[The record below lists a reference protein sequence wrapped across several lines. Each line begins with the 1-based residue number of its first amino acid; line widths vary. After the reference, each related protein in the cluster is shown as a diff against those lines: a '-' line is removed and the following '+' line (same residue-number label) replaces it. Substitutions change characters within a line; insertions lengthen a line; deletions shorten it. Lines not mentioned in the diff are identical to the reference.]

1 MTGDQSLELS
11 SLHARG
17 LPQVGDPR
25 SLACSGFWHIPA
37 DRDSRPLTG
46 LSAAGSLPFAAERF
60 NGGCRMGYLRVRRS
74 IKLGPGVKLNLNKR
88 SMGLT
93 FGGRGAHYSLNT
105 RGQRT
110 RTLGIPGTG
119 VSYVDRSSGRRA
131 TRRSAAL
138 RPVAS
143 PSIASPS
150 APAPHPGIFARHY
163 ERAFF
168 DGITKIS
175 TGEYEAA
182 LAAFKDA
189 DQSDDKH
196 RAISPALFAGV
207 LSFQLGDHTAAM
219 AYLERIA
226 SSAQT
231 LPDGLMNKYAPNLH
245 ISVDVNQIPI
255 PVPIGSLA
263 AAMLL
268 AECYGET
275 GRVQQAIGIAQQL
288 YEHGA
293 TLGLLLFLCAMYL
306 RGEDWDEIVHA
317 AAGISNEDNLTLTL
331 RLWQAEAMEKQD
343 LPDAAFEAYRDA
355 LKSKKRDPQLLK
367 EARYKRA
374 MLYLKVGKR
383 AMAKRDL
390 GRLYGED
397 PDYENVAAA
406 LTSLS

>member
-1 MTGDQSLELS
+1 
-11 SLHARG
+11 
-17 LPQVGDPR
+17 
-25 SLACSGFWHIPA
+25 
-37 DRDSRPLTG
+37 
-46 LSAAGSLPFAAERF
+46 
-60 NGGCRMGYLRVRRS
+60 
-74 IKLGPGVKLNLNKR
+74 LGPGVKLNLNKR

-93 FGGRGAHYSLNT
+93 LGGRGAHYSLNT

-110 RTLGIPGTG
+110 TTLGLPGTG
-119 VSYVDRSSGRRA
+119 VSYIDRSSRHRSN
-131 TRRSAAL
+131 TRRSAA
-138 RPVAS
+138 PAS
-143 PSIASPS
+143 PSIAAPP

-168 DGITKIS
+168 DGVQKVTA
-175 TGEYEAA
+175 GEYEAA

-207 LSFQLGDHTAAM
+207 LSFQLGDHAPAAT
-219 AYLERIA
+219 YLERITH
-226 SSAQT
+226 SAQP
-231 LPDGLMNKYAPNLH
+231 LPDKLMSKYAPDLH
-245 ISVDVNQIPI
+245 MSVDVNRVSI
-255 PVPIGSLA
+255 PVLVGSLA

-268 AECYGET
+268 AECYAET
-275 GRVQQAIGIAQQL
+275 GRVPQAIGIAQQL
-288 YEHGA
+288 YEHSG
-293 TLGLLLFLCAMYL
+293 TPGLLLFLCAMYQ
-306 RGEDWDEIVHA
+306 RAEDWDEIVHA
-317 AAGISNEDNLTLTL
+317 TAGVNNEDDLTLTL
-331 RLWQAEAMEKQD
+331 GLWQAEAMEKQD

-397 PDYENVAAA
+397 PDFEDVAAA
-406 LTSLS
+406 LTPLS

>member
-1 MTGDQSLELS
+1 
-11 SLHARG
+11 
-17 LPQVGDPR
+17 
-25 SLACSGFWHIPA
+25 
-37 DRDSRPLTG
+37 
-46 LSAAGSLPFAAERF
+46 
-60 NGGCRMGYLRVRRS
+60 MGYLRVRRS

-93 FGGRGAHYSLNT
+93 VGGRGAHYSINT

-110 RTLGIPGTG
+110 TTFGLPGTG
-119 VSYVDRSSGRRA
+119 LSYIDRSSV
-131 TRRSAAL
+131 RRSSTPRAAS

-143 PSIASPS
+143 PSRAPQP

-168 DGITKIS
+168 DGVRKITA
-175 TGEYEAA
+175 GEYDAA

-207 LSFQLGDHTAAM
+207 VSFQLGDHAAAM

-226 SSAQT
+226 SSAQP
-231 LPDGLMNKYAPNLH
+231 LPDKLMNRYAPNLH
-245 ISVDVNQIPI
+245 ISVDVNQVPI
-255 PVPIGSLA
+255 PVPVGSLA

-268 AECYGET
+268 AECYAET
-275 GRVQQAIGIAQQL
+275 GRVHQAIGIAQQL

-306 RGEDWDEIVHA
+306 RGEDWDEIVHST
-317 AAGISNEDNLTLTL
+317 AGVSNEDNLTLTL

-343 LPDAAFEAYRDA
+343 VPDAAFEAYRDA

-397 PDYENVAAA
+397 PDYKDVAAA

>member
-1 MTGDQSLELS
+1 M
-11 SLHARG
+11 A
-17 LPQVGDPR
+17 PQP
-25 SLACSGFWHIPA
+25 
-37 DRDSRPLTG
+37 
-46 LSAAGSLPFAAERF
+46 
-60 NGGCRMGYLRVRRS
+60 
-74 IKLGPGVKLNLNKR
+74 
-88 SMGLT
+88 
-93 FGGRGAHYSLNT
+93 
-105 RGQRT
+105 
-110 RTLGIPGTG
+110 
-119 VSYVDRSSGRRA
+119 
-131 TRRSAAL
+131 
-138 RPVAS
+138 
-143 PSIASPS
+143 

-168 DGITKIS
+168 DGATKIS
-175 TGEYEAA
+175 AGHFEAA

-207 LSFQLGDHTAAM
+207 LSFQLGDHAAAM
-219 AYLERIA
+219 GYLERIA

-231 LPDGLMNKYAPNLH
+231 LPDKLMNKYAPNLH

-317 AAGISNEDNLTLTL
+317 TAGISNEDNLTLTL
-331 RLWQAEAMEKQD
+331 RLWQAEAMERQD

-397 PDYENVAAA
+397 PDYKDVAAA